1 MRYLRLLVGLTV
13 LDCQRKCNII
23 NRLKIDNIVIVKAT
37 RITV

>member
-13 LDCQRKCNII
+13 LDCQRNCNIL
-23 NRLKIDNIVIVKAT
+23 NRLNIDKTAIVKAT